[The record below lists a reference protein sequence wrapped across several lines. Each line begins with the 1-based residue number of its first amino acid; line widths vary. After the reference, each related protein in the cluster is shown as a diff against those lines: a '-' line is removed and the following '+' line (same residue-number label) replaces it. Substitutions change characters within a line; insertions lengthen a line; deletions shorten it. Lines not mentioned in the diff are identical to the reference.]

1 MLDTLDSP
9 RFVDQSPAQVY
20 ATLLDEGT
28 FICSLRTMYRILD
41 ENRQVRERRNQ
52 LQHPVYSKPELLAT
66 APNQL
71 WSWDITKL
79 HGPAKWTYFYLYVIL
94 DVFSRYVTGWMV
106 ALRESAE
113 LAKRLIGDTA
123 LKQNISLGQL
133 TLHADRGSSMRSKPV
148 AFLLADLGITKTHS
162 RPYTSTDNPYS
173 EAHFKTL
180 KYCPQFPGHFGSLQD
195 ARSFCQEFFNY
206 YNNHHHHSGIAML
219 TPHDVHYGLA
229 QDTLAQRQSV
239 LDTAFLAHPERFVK
253 KPPLVQTL
261 PLAAWINMPSN
272 IIPSPGELR

>member
-1 MLDTLDSP
+1 MLDTLDSS
-9 RFVDQSPAQVY
+9 RFADQSPAQVY
-20 ATLLDEGT
+20 STLLDEGT
-28 FICSLRTMYRILD
+28 FLCSLRTMYRILN

-123 LKQNISLGQL
+123 LKQNISLRQL

-162 RPYTSTDNPYS
+162 RPYTSSDNPYS
-173 EAHFKTL
+173 ESHFKTL
-180 KYCPQFPGHFGSLQD
+180 KYCPQFPNRFGSLQD

-206 YNNHHHHSGIAML
+206 YNNHHHHSGIALL
-219 TPHDVHYGLA
+219 TPHSVHYGLA
-229 QDTLAQRQSV
+229 QDNLAQRQSV
-239 LDTAFLAHPERFVK
+239 LDTAFLAHPERFVR
-253 KPPLVQTL
+253 KPPQVQPL
-261 PLAAWINMPSN
+261 PLAAWINK
-272 IIPSPGELR
+272 PSPLPVSPEELR

>member
-28 FICSLRTMYRILD
+28 FLCAQRTMYRILD

-113 LAKRLIGDTA
+113 LAKRFIGDTA

-173 EAHFKTL
+173 ESHFKTL

-229 QDTLAQRQSV
+229 QNTLAQRQSV
-239 LDTAFLAHPERFVK
+239 LDTAFLAHPERFVR
-253 KPPLVQTL
+253 KPPQAQTL
-261 PLAAWINMPSN
+261 PLAAWINKPADF
-272 IIPSPGELR
+272 IPSPEILL